1 MHDVAAKN
9 ADVRAQSF
17 AQQLASGND
26 RKALGVEPV
35 TFRKFASSR
44 RHRRD
49 GEPENTAFVRRV
61 SNTNLAA
68 HGIDQAFGDRKSKA
82 GPSEPTRVAGIGLH
96 EFVEDRAALFK
107 WDADAS
113 VPNSEA
119 EEVPMAALYS
129 ADINA
134 HATFFGELYGISKQV
149 R

>member
-26 RKALGVEPV
+26 RKTSGVEPV

-49 GEPENTAFVRRV
+49 GEPENAAFVRRV
-61 SNTNLAA
+61 GNTNFAA

-82 GPSEPTRVAGIGLH
+82 RPPEAARVAGIGLH
-96 EFVEDRAALFK
+96 EFIEDRPALFK
-107 WDADAS
+107 WNADAS

-119 EEVPMAALYS
+119 
-129 ADINA
+129 
-134 HATFFGELYGISKQV
+134 
-149 R
+149 